1 MAAMKS
7 YETLKREEAHWKE
20 VERLA
25 LLTQQHL
32 LSAEKNAKCVDDCQK
47 WNAKHGI
54 TEDDILPMFQG
65 FYESDVERATQSS
78 AALDERMKNGIPM

>member
-1 MAAMKS
+1 MTDMKS

-25 LLTQQHL
+25 LLTQQHW

-47 WNAKHGI
+47 WDAKNGYVMVYPL
-54 TEDDILPMFQG
+54 TLFQDW
-65 FYESDVERATQSS
+65 YKTDLARATKSN
-78 AALDERMKNGIPM
+78 AALDEMVKNGMPV